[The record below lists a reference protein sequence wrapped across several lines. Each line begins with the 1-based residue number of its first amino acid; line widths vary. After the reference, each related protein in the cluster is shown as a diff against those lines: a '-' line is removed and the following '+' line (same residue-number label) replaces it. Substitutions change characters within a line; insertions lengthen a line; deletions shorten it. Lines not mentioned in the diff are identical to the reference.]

1 MSDLK
6 SDAEALLTEAMA
18 LFNRQAFFECHEVLE
33 ELWRPLPSGPEKT
46 CLQGLLQVGV
56 GFYHWQ
62 RGNAVGARNKLQSGL
77 EKLDAV
83 ARQFE
88 YSPPFSLE
96 QVIIGSRLLLNR
108 LLEHRDA
115 GERLPPYPQS
125 EIPKLD

>member
-1 MSDLK
+1 MSDFK
-6 SDAEALLTEAMA
+6 PDSEALLMEAID

-33 ELWRPLPSGPEKT
+33 DLWRPLAPGPEKT
-46 CLQGLLQVGV
+46 CLQGVLQVGV

-77 EKLDAV
+77 EKLEAV
-83 ARQFE
+83 SQQTQ
-88 YSPPFSLE
+88 YQPPFSLP

-108 LLEHRDA
+108 LFEHKK
-115 GERLPPYPQS
+115 GVLPPYPEA

>member
-6 SDAEALLTEAMA
+6 PDSESMLTEAIE

-33 ELWRPLPSGPEKT
+33 DLWRPLPPGPEKT

-77 EKLDAV
+77 EKLESV
-83 ARQFE
+83 AQQSE
-88 YSPPFSLE
+88 YQPPFSLA
-96 QVIIGSRLLLNR
+96 QIILSSHRLLHR
-108 LLEHRDA
+108 LLEQASDDS
-115 GERLPPYPQS
+115 LPSYPEQ